1 MSAHRPRGDHTLMSL
16 LHSRSDDAI
25 ALIDVTEQ
33 RTLTH
38 GQLAAAVDRR
48 AEQLAGLTGR
58 LAFLGVQP
66 SATAVID
73 LLALLTVRSTVA
85 LLDNSTPADRL
96 TSWCDVYSPEAL
108 LGFDTRPDVLVA
120 STPTD
125 PMPESVLI
133 PTSGSTGS
141 PKFVRLSEA
150 GLAANAAQII
160 EATRM
165 DEGDRALVHLPLYFS
180 YGLSVLTSHL
190 LAGASVVLSTI
201 SATRPQFSEQLTEHG
216 VTCLP
221 GVPFSLEMYRRTRL
235 FTRDLPALR
244 SVTTSGGRVPPE
256 LIAEIEPLLQERGIG
271 FWAMYGQTE
280 ASGRITALPPEEL
293 AEAPGSVG
301 YPIPGNRLW
310 ISDPDEDGIGQVH
323 LSGPGNMLGYAS
335 IRPDLGSTQEPIA
348 DLDTGD
354 VGRLDDQG
362 RLWLTGRRQRIAKV
376 YGARVS
382 LDDVE
387 AQLAPLGVLAAIA
400 DDNGIGVV
408 CERPDV
414 SARDLERAMG
424 FPPRCVTIIDIV
436 TVPRT
441 GSGKIDYGRLTE
453 LIGGSQGRESGGTT

>member
-1 MSAHRPRGDHTLMSL
+1 M
-16 LHSRSDDAI
+16 LHNRADDAI
-25 ALIDVTEQ
+25 ALIDVIEQ

-38 GQLAAAVDRR
+38 GQLEAAVAQR
-48 AEQLAGLTGR
+48 ADQLAALTGR

-66 SATAVID
+66 SVTAVID

-96 TSWCDVYSPEAL
+96 TSWCDAYSPEAM
-108 LGFDTRPDVLVA
+108 LGFDGRPDVLLA
-120 STPTD
+120 STPTE

-141 PKFVRLSEA
+141 PKFVRLTEA
-150 GLAANAAQII
+150 GLAANARQII
-160 EATRM
+160 EATRIA
-165 DEGDRALVHLPLYFS
+165 EGDRALVHLPLFFS

-190 LAGASVVLSTI
+190 LAGASVVLSTV
-201 SATRPQFSEQLTEHG
+201 SATRPQFAEQLAEHG

-221 GVPFSLEMYRRTRL
+221 GVPFSLELYRRTRL
-235 FTRDLPALR
+235 FSRDLPQLR
-244 SVTTSGGRVPPE
+244 SVTTSGGRVPPD
-256 LIAEIEPLLQERGIG
+256 LIAELGPALSEHGID

-301 YPIPGNRLW
+301 YPMPGNRLS
-310 ISDPDEDGIGQVH
+310 IQEPDNDGIGEVH
-323 LSGPGNMLGYAS
+323 VSGPGNMLGYATK
-335 IRPDLGSTQEPIA
+335 RADLASTAEPIV

-354 VGRLDDQG
+354 LGRLDSRG
-362 RLWLTGRRQRIAKV
+362 RLTLTGRKQRIAKV

-387 AQLAPLGVLAAIA
+387 SQLAPLGVVAAISA
-400 DDNGIGVV
+400 DDGIAVITSNS
-408 CERPDV
+408 DV

-424 FPPRCVTIIDIV
+424 FPPRSIRIIGIRP
-436 TVPRT
+436 VPRT
-441 GSGKIDYGRLTE
+441 ASGKIDYGRLT
-453 LIGGSQGRESGGTT
+453 LLAGGTSTSHSGGNTQ